1 MKYQISFLLNFS
13 FKMQHF
19 YQPFLRSYKVIESQ
33 SDPMNS
39 SAYIKI
45 VY

>member
-1 MKYQISFLLNFS
+1 MKYQISFSLNFS

-19 YQPFLRSYKVIESQ
+19 YQSFLRSYKVIESQ
-33 SDPMNS
+33 NDPIYL